1 MLLSS
6 GIVHFRGGAGW
17 NNRMSTGE
25 KKDPTSRQYQK
36 VSNLTWSIITGGA
49 GEIKVRQHDK
59 IRCSELSGMSD
70 GCLSIIDDVSLYHV
84 QRTDGSIIF
93 CSPMNGSLKCL
104 FWFIFCFKE
113 KILRSSE
120 NSPSHHIQ
128 KTHRATRKLYV
139 AWYYNSLTGRST
151 DKVLSV
157 CCVHAVHV
165 STLTCRSTG

>member
-6 GIVHFRGGAGW
+6 GIVHLRGGAGW

-59 IRCSELSGMSD
+59 IRGSELSGMSD

-93 CSPMNGSLKCL
+93 CSPMSCPKGKRKDS
-104 FWFIFCFKE
+104 FAI
-113 KILRSSE
+113 
-120 NSPSHHIQ
+120 HI
-128 KTHRATRKLYV
+128 
-139 AWYYNSLTGRST
+139 
-151 DKVLSV
+151 VL
-157 CCVHAVHV
+157 
-165 STLTCRSTG
+165 